1 SAPPTTPP
9 ETANADSNVPRLER
23 RAAAVPGA
31 ARLVTDYEAWLAG
44 DGRGSR
50 CYRDAA
56 WAFLG
61 RWPDP
66 ASFAPEPLATQLQLT
81 SAQRPFLTYLML
93 HGRCRPGY
101 PYLAHRKI
109 GGLLAAAAHS
119 PLASGVARFTAAAT
133 ELDYSGHIVRRAA
146 ERVVVRLLIQT
157 GRPLSGLA
165 AADIEELAAAF
176 RACAETK
183 GNASS
188 WANDRGLVCAAHRVL
203 FHLGVLPD
211 PPADPRR
218 RPGPAGHYSGVAEP
232 LRALLLAY
240 CNQAAATRA
249 PATVKAIASHLAG
262 FGRFL
267 SACDPPATDLAAL
280 DRRAHIEPWL
290 AALAAARHPDGR
302 AHSIGHRRGQIL
314 TVRQFLAEIIEWGW
328 PAAPTRTLIFAR
340 DIPDV
345 PHPLPRY
352 LPPDAD
358 RRLTAALEELS
369 AAGPTPLARMHAD
382 ALLLTRATGLR
393 LGELRDLELDCVH
406 EIDGHGAW
414 LKVPLGKLGTERMVP
429 IDEQALVVLDRIV
442 ARRTPGRA
450 RCTPGRALPH
460 PRSSR
465 PTEFLLV
472 HQGRRVSAQALRE
485 ELARTADTIG
495 LPKITPHALR
505 HTYATALVNAGVSLQ
520 ALMQLLGHVSAAMS
534 LRYGRLFDTTVRAE
548 YERAL
553 TQAKAALAAAQ
564 PTSTPAPPLPGPTLG
579 PVVGAP
585 LPLTDITGGGD
596 WHNTPTIKSR
606 LAGGFCL
613 RAPAQGSCAYANI
626 CEHCPNFRTDAG
638 FLAVLGAQRAD
649 TAALAADAERRGWA
663 DEADRHRRLA
673 DRLDQLIA
681 HAETP

>member
-1 SAPPTTPP
+1 
-9 ETANADSNVPRLER
+9 VPGVER

-31 ARLVTDYEAWLAG
+31 AELVVDYERWLAG

-66 ASFAPEPLATQLQLT
+66 AGFAAEPLTTQLELG
-81 SAQRPFLTYLML
+81 SAQRPFLTFLML

-101 PYLAHRKI
+101 DYLAHRKI
-109 GGLLAAAAHS
+109 GGLLAAAGRS
-119 PLASGVARFTAAAT
+119 PLAPDVTRFAAT
-133 ELDYSGHIVRRAA
+133 ATDLDYSGHIVKRAT
-146 ERVVVRLLIQT
+146 ERVMVRLLIQT
-157 GRPLSGLA
+157 GRPLAALTAPDIAELTAAFQAWA
-165 AADIEELAAAF
+165 AA
-176 RACAETK
+176 K

-203 FHLGVLPD
+203 FHLGVLAD
-211 PPADPRR
+211 PPEDPRR
-218 RPGPAGHYSGVAEP
+218 RPGMDGHYSGVAEP

-240 CNQAAATRA
+240 CAQAAATRA

-267 SACDPPATDLAAL
+267 SACDPPVTNPAAL

-290 AALAAARHPDGR
+290 ASLAAAHHPDGR

-314 TVRQFLAEIIEWGW
+314 TVRQFLAEITEWDW
-328 PAAPTRTLIFAR
+328 PEAPARPLLFAR
-340 DIPDV
+340 DIPHA

-352 LPPDAD
+352 LPPDTD
-358 RRLTAALEELS
+358 RRLAAAVEKLS
-369 AAGPTPLARMHAD
+369 ASGPSPLARLHAD

-406 EIDGHGAW
+406 EISGHGAW

-429 IDEQALVVLDRIV
+429 LDEETLDVVDRIV

-450 RCTPGRALPH
+450 LPH
-460 PRSSR
+460 PRTGR

-472 HQGRRVSAQALRE
+472 HQGRRVSAQALRD
-485 ELARTADTIG
+485 ELARTAEATDLG
-495 LPKITPHALR
+495 KITPHALR

-534 LRYGRLFDTTVRAE
+534 LRYGRLFDTTVREE

-553 TQAKAALAAAQ
+553 TQAKAAIAAA
-564 PTSTPAPPLPGPTLG
+564 PSSGGPTMGSSGGSTTRPSWDG
-579 PVVGAP
+579 PSVAGAP
-585 LPLTDITGGGD
+585 LPLADITRGD
-596 WHNTPTIKSR
+596 WRDTATIKSR

-649 TAALAADAERRGWA
+649 AAALAADAATRGWT
-663 DEADRHRRLA
+663 DEANRHRRLA
-673 DRLDQLIA
+673 DRLDQLIS
-681 HAETP
+681 HAETL

>member
-1 SAPPTTPP
+1 M
-9 ETANADSNVPRLER
+9 PRAER
-23 RAAAVPGA
+23 RAAAVCGTA
-31 ARLVTDYEAWLAG
+31 ELVADYERWLAG

-56 WAFLG
+56 RAFLG

-66 ASFAPEPLATQLQLT
+66 AGFAAEPLTTQLRLT
-81 SAQRPFLTYLML
+81 AAQRPFLTYLML

-109 GGLLAAAAHS
+109 GGLLTAIGRS
-119 PLASGVARFTAAAT
+119 PLAGDVGRFTAAAAD
-133 ELDYSGHIVRRAA
+133 LDYSAHIVKRAA

-157 GRPLSGLA
+157 GRPLGALTP
-165 AADIEELAAAF
+165 ADVEELTAAF
-176 RACAETK
+176 RSCAEAK

-188 WANDRGLVCAAHRVL
+188 WANDRGLVAAAHRVL
-203 FHLGVLPD
+203 FHLGVLPR

-218 RPGPAGHYSGVAEP
+218 RPGLGGHYSGVAEP
-232 LRALLLAY
+232 LRGLLLGY
-240 CNQAAATRA
+240 CAQAAATRA
-249 PATVKAIASHLAG
+249 PATLKAIASHLAG

-267 SACDPPATDLAAL
+267 TACDPPVTDLAAL
-280 DRRAHIEPWL
+280 DRHAHIEPWL
-290 AALAAARHPDGR
+290 ASLAAARHPDGR
-302 AHSIGHRRGQIL
+302 AHSLGHRRGQIL
-314 TVRQFLAEIIEWGW
+314 TVRQFLADITEWGW
-328 PAAPTRTLIFAR
+328 PCAPTRPLLFAR
-340 DIPDV
+340 DVPDA

-358 RRLTAALEELS
+358 RRLAVALEQRS
-369 AAGPTPLARMHAD
+369 ASGPSPLARLHAD

-406 EIDGHGAW
+406 QIDGHGAW
-414 LKVPLGKLGTERMVP
+414 LKVPLGKLNTERMVP
-429 IDEQALVVLDRIV
+429 LDDETLVVLDRIV

-450 RCTPGRALPH
+450 LPH
-460 PRSSR
+460 PRTGR

-472 HQGRRVSAQALRE
+472 HQGRRVSAQALRD
-485 ELARTADTIG
+485 ELACTAQAAG
-495 LPKITPHALR
+495 LGTITPHALR

-534 LRYGRLFDTTVRAE
+534 LRYGRLFDTTMRAE
-548 YERAL
+548 YDRAL
-553 TQAKAALAAAQ
+553 TQAKAALTTTPLAGAPATD
-564 PTSTPAPPLPGPTLG
+564 PTWDGPPTT
-579 PVVGAP
+579 GAP
-585 LPLTDITGGGD
+585 LPLVDITGGAD
-596 WHNTPTIKSR
+596 WRDTPTIKSR

-626 CEHCPNFRTDAG
+626 CEHCPNYRTDAG

-649 TAALAADAERRGWA
+649 AAALATDAAARGWA
-663 DEADRHRRLA
+663 DEANRHHRLA
-673 DRLDQLIA
+673 DRLDQLIS

>member
-1 SAPPTTPP
+1 M
-9 ETANADSNVPRLER
+9 PRTER

-31 ARLVTDYEAWLAG
+31 AELVADYQAWLAG
-44 DGRGSR
+44 DGRGSA
-50 CYRDAA
+50 CYHNAA

-61 RWPDP
+61 RWNDP
-66 ASFAPEPLATQLQLT
+66 GAFAAETLAVQQSL
-81 SAQRPFLTYLML
+81 SSSQRPFLTFLML

-101 PYLAHRKI
+101 DYLAQRKI
-109 GGLLAAAAHS
+109 GGLLAAAKRS
-119 PLASGVARFTAAAT
+119 PLAVDVARFTTAAT
-133 ELDYSGHIVRRAA
+133 DLDYSGHIVRRAA
-146 ERVVVRLLIQT
+146 ERVAVRLLIQT
-157 GRPLSGLA
+157 GRPLV
-165 AADIEELAAAF
+165 ELTRTDLEALEAAF
-176 RACAETK
+176 RACAEAK
-183 GNASS
+183 GNAST

-203 FHLGVLPD
+203 FHLGVLAH
-211 PPADPRR
+211 PPEDPRR
-218 RPGPAGHYSGVAEP
+218 RPGLGGHYSGVAQP
-232 LRALLLAY
+232 LRELLLAY
-240 CNQAAATRA
+240 CTQAAATRA

-267 SACDPPATDLAAL
+267 SRTEPPVTDLAAL
-280 DRRAHIEPWL
+280 DRHAHIEPWL
-290 AALAAARHPDGR
+290 ASLAAARHHDGR
-302 AHSIGHRRGQIL
+302 PYSVGHRRGQIL
-314 TVRQFLAEIIEWGW
+314 TVRQFLADITEWGW
-328 PAAPTRTLIFAR
+328 PAAPSRPVIFAR
-340 DIPDV
+340 DIPRA

-358 RRLTAALEELS
+358 RRLLVALEKLS
-369 AAGPTPLARMHAD
+369 ASGSGALARLHAD
-382 ALLLTRATGLR
+382 ALMLTRATGLR

-414 LKVPLGKLGTERMVP
+414 LKVPLGKLATERMVP
-429 IDEQALVVLDRIV
+429 LDDETLIVLDRIV

-450 RCTPGRALPH
+450 LPH
-460 PRSSR
+460 PRTTR

-485 ELARTADTIG
+485 QLARTAEFIG

-534 LRYGRLFDTTVRAE
+534 LRYGRLFDTTVRGE

-553 TQAKAALAAAQ
+553 IQAKAALTAAQ
-564 PTSTPAPPLPGPTLG
+564 PTAAPTGPPPPGGPLSGT
-579 PVVGAP
+579 P
-585 LPLTDITGGGD
+585 LPLHDITGGAHWRD
-596 WHNTPTIKSR
+596 TPTIKSR

-649 TAALAADAERRGWA
+649 ATALAADATARGWA
-663 DEADRHRRLA
+663 DEAARHRRLA
-673 DRLDQLIA
+673 DRLDQLI
-681 HAETP
+681 TQTGQQP